1 MAEPLLEIS
10 GVTVR
15 FGEIVALDGV
25 DLSVSA
31 GRVVGVIGPNGAGK
45 TTLFNV
51 ICGFVRPQ
59 SGAITW
65 KGKALRKHRAYDM
78 AGIGI
83 ARTLQGLGLFPGLS
97 VLENVLVGGTA
108 HARTGLLSAL
118 FALPRADR
126 DEAALRD
133 RAMERLE
140 ALGIGDLADRP
151 VGDVDHG
158 SRKRVALA
166 RALLGEP
173 ELLLLDEPAAGLSER
188 EIGELAD
195 LLPSLA
201 TSVVL
206 VEHHMDFVRAVCHE
220 VAVLDFGK
228 RIAHGAPG
236 TIRTDP
242 AVITAYLGNEVG
254 DDA

>member
-1 MAEPLLEIS
+1 MTEPLLEIS

-15 FGEIVALDGV
+15 FGEIVALDEV
-25 DLSVSA
+25 DLTVPA
-31 GRVVGVIGPNGAGK
+31 GRVIGVIGPNGAGK

-51 ICGFVRPQ
+51 ICGFIRPQ
-59 SGAITW
+59 SGSIIW
-65 KGKALRKHRAYDM
+65 KGQTLRNHRAHDL

-97 VLENVLVGGTA
+97 VLENVLVGATA
-108 HARTGLLSAL
+108 DARTGLLSAL

-126 DEAALRD
+126 EEAALRD

-140 ALGIGDLADRP
+140 ALGIGALADRP
-151 VGDVDHG
+151 VGNVDHG

-166 RALLGEP
+166 RALLSEP

-188 EIGELAD
+188 EIEELAD

-206 VEHHMDFVRAVCHE
+206 VEHHMGLVKSACHE
-220 VAVLDFGK
+220 AAVLDFGK
-228 RIAHGAPG
+228 RIAHGPPD

-242 AVITAYLGNEVG
+242 AVITAYLGEEAS